1 MIILTKIKTLYNLFN
16 LELIMF
22 DLHLTVLLTN
32 YLEILYHLISL
43 IIWLTLMLDTC
54 DMSESLP
61 FTYRITQHAQNSA
74 IYQYVSFK
82 GSNCYTKMK
91 DILQENNWSRKSDL
105 GTKLITKYGS
115 PLIHASRFF
124 LEPQLIYRSWT
135 LAFSSSASDYQNLR
149 MAYKNTWTHI
159 FSPDILSVL

>member
-1 MIILTKIKTLYNLFN
+1 M
-16 LELIMF
+16 M
-22 DLHLTVLLTN
+22 
-32 YLEILYHLISL
+32 EILYRLISL
-43 IIWLTLMLDTC
+43 ILWLTLMLDTC

-61 FTYRITQHAQNSA
+61 FTYRITQHAHNSA

-82 GSNCYTKMK
+82 GSNRYTKKK

-105 GTKLITKYGS
+105 GTKLITKYG
-115 PLIHASRFF
+115 PPALIHAFRFF
-124 LEPQLIYRSWT
+124 LEPQLIYRNWT

-159 FSPDILSVL
+159 FSPDSLSVL